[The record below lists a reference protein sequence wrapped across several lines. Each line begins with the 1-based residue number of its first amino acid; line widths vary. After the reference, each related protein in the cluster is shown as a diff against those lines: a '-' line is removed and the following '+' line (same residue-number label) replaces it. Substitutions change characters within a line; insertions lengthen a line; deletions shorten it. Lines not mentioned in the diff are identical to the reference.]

1 MNNYL
6 QNVLSYA
13 FNQGIGITLC
23 RDFSPYTPS
32 GANPKRKQI
41 VINMKWYK
49 PQQLPYIAAHE
60 TAHVLNE
67 DSGLLYFSGTA
78 KTSIEAKAN
87 RGAIDILTPI
97 YFQDIEKECVDMY
110 AFINKFEIPTFMEDY
125 VFHKIH
131 DFYH

>member
-1 MNNYL
+1 M
-6 QNVLSYA
+6 
-13 FNQGIGITLC
+13 
-23 RDFSPYTPS
+23 
-32 GANPKRKQI
+32 
-41 VINMKWYK
+41 
-49 PQQLPYIAAHE
+49 
-60 TAHVLNE
+60 
-67 DSGLLYFSGTA
+67 YFSGTA

-87 RGAIDILTPI
+87 RGAIDILIPI